1 MQKQKKPYTRS
12 VLSQDVTIGIS
23 MMACGSMTTM
33 FKPLCWR
40 INMFKKFFGTI
51 WRCMANVYWGTLVVF
66 NLPVLLVDVG
76 IRAKL
81 MTEAELERT
90 IQMLEQNIQ
99 DIAKAG
105 I

>member
-1 MQKQKKPYTRS
+1 M
-12 VLSQDVTIGIS
+12 I
-23 MMACGSMTTM
+23 
-33 FKPLCWR
+33 
-40 INMFKKFFGTI
+40 KKFIGTI
-51 WRCMANVYWGTLVVF
+51 WRCVANVYWGTLVVF
-66 NLPVLLVDVG
+66 NLPILLVDVG

-90 IQMLEQNIQ
+90 IQLLEQNTQ

>member
-1 MQKQKKPYTRS
+1 M
-12 VLSQDVTIGIS
+12 I
-23 MMACGSMTTM
+23 
-33 FKPLCWR
+33 
-40 INMFKKFFGTI
+40 KKFIGTI
-51 WRCMANVYWGTLVVF
+51 WRCVANVYWGTLVVF
-66 NLPVLLVDVG
+66 NLPILLVDVG

-81 MTEAELERT
+81 MPEAELERT

>member
-1 MQKQKKPYTRS
+1 M
-12 VLSQDVTIGIS
+12 I
-23 MMACGSMTTM
+23 
-33 FKPLCWR
+33 
-40 INMFKKFFGTI
+40 KKFLGTI
-51 WRCMANVYWGTLVVF
+51 WRCVANVYWGTLVVF
-66 NLPVLLVDVG
+66 NLPILLVDVG

-99 DIAKAG
+99 DITKAG

>member
-1 MQKQKKPYTRS
+1 M
-12 VLSQDVTIGIS
+12 I
-23 MMACGSMTTM
+23 
-33 FKPLCWR
+33 
-40 INMFKKFFGTI
+40 KKFIGTI
-51 WRCMANVYWGTLVVF
+51 WRCVANVYWGTMAVF

>member
-1 MQKQKKPYTRS
+1 M
-12 VLSQDVTIGIS
+12 I
-23 MMACGSMTTM
+23 
-33 FKPLCWR
+33 
-40 INMFKKFFGTI
+40 KKFLGTI
-51 WRCMANVYWGTLVVF
+51 WRCVANVYWGTLVVF
-66 NLPVLLVDVG
+66 NLPILLVDVG

-90 IQMLEQNIQ
+90 IQLLEQNIQ

>member
-1 MQKQKKPYTRS
+1 M
-12 VLSQDVTIGIS
+12 I
-23 MMACGSMTTM
+23 
-33 FKPLCWR
+33 
-40 INMFKKFFGTI
+40 KKFIGTI
-51 WRCMANVYWGTLVVF
+51 WRCVANVYWGMMVVF

>member
-1 MQKQKKPYTRS
+1 M
-12 VLSQDVTIGIS
+12 I
-23 MMACGSMTTM
+23 
-33 FKPLCWR
+33 
-40 INMFKKFFGTI
+40 KKFLGTI
-51 WRCMANVYWGTLVVF
+51 WRCVANVYWGMMVVF
-66 NLPVLLVDVG
+66 NLPILLVDVG

>member
-1 MQKQKKPYTRS
+1 M
-12 VLSQDVTIGIS
+12 VLPLN
-23 MMACGSMTTM
+23 
-33 FKPLCWR
+33 FKLVSTQM
-40 INMFKKFFGTI
+40 IKKFFGTI
-51 WRCMANVYWGTLVVF
+51 WWCVANVYWGTLIVF

-81 MTEAELERT
+81 MTEEELERT

>member
-1 MQKQKKPYTRS
+1 M
-12 VLSQDVTIGIS
+12 I
-23 MMACGSMTTM
+23 
-33 FKPLCWR
+33 
-40 INMFKKFFGTI
+40 KKFIGTI
-51 WRCMANVYWGTLVVF
+51 WRCVANVYWGMMVVF
-66 NLPVLLVDVG
+66 NLPLFLVDVG

>member
-1 MQKQKKPYTRS
+1 M
-12 VLSQDVTIGIS
+12 I
-23 MMACGSMTTM
+23 
-33 FKPLCWR
+33 
-40 INMFKKFFGTI
+40 KKFIGTI
-51 WRCMANVYWGTLVVF
+51 WWCMANVYWGTLVVF
-66 NLPVLLVDVG
+66 NLPILLVDVG
-76 IRAKL
+76 IRVKL

>member
-1 MQKQKKPYTRS
+1 M
-12 VLSQDVTIGIS
+12 I
-23 MMACGSMTTM
+23 
-33 FKPLCWR
+33 
-40 INMFKKFFGTI
+40 KKFFVTI
-51 WRCMANVYWGTLVVF
+51 WRCVANVYWGTLVVF
-66 NLPVLLVDVG
+66 NLPILLVDVG

-81 MTEAELERT
+81 MTEEELERT